1 MRDDL
6 EGWGGGSGRQLKR
19 RVIYV
24 CVHGTDSRCC
34 MRSQHDIVKQL
45 SSNKNSKQNSTC
57 ACCISTS
64 VYSPAR
70 SPPESGFHPPPFSFT
85 SSIPPD
91 LPLWEP
97 PLRSHICACI
107 LVWLGLLIFFFLFFF
122 ASTIHLR
129 CRLCQQEKRDLE
141 FRYLVMVFT
150 RFLSPFLS
158 SVEAH
163 TRSLLEMGVR
173 TITRCKLQPPLF
185 CPDAE
190 RYSHALC
197 MQRLCIPSGDQWP
210 SI

>member
-1 MRDDL
+1 MLYFYFCIPSSALTTRV
-6 EGWGGGSGRQLKR
+6 WFPPTTVQL
-19 RVIYV
+19 YF
-24 CVHGTDSRCC
+24 
-34 MRSQHDIVKQL
+34 
-45 SSNKNSKQNSTC
+45 
-57 ACCISTS
+57 
-64 VYSPAR
+64 
-70 SPPESGFHPPPFSFT
+70 FHPPLTFPSGNRRSVLISVRVFWCGWVC
-85 SSIPPD
+85 SS
-91 LPLWEP
+91 
-97 PLRSHICACI
+97 
-107 LVWLGLLIFFFLFFF
+107 FFFFFFF